1 MSLMSDRWI
10 QQMATEHAMITP
22 FIDHQVCK
30 QVISYGLSG
39 YGYDVRLGYEFKIF
53 SQRVS
58 EVIDPKNFPLS
69 HLSERSGE
77 TCELPPYGFMLAAS
91 VEYIRVPQDTL
102 VVCVGKSTYA
112 RCGLIIGVTPLE
124 PGWQGYIT
132 LELFNSSPLP
142 IRLYGGEGICQCL
155 FFKGN
160 EPCQT
165 SYSDRNGKYMH
176 QTGVTLPRI

>member
-10 QQMATEHAMITP
+10 QRMVAEEAMISP
-22 FIDHQVCK
+22 FIDHQVRD

-39 YGYDVRLGYEFKIF
+39 YGYDIRLGYEFKIF
-53 SQRVS
+53 DRKVS
-58 EVIDPKNFPLS
+58 DALDPKNFPLS
-69 HLSERSGE
+69 LLRESTGE
-77 TCELPPYGFMLAAS
+77 TCELPPYGFMLSAS

-112 RCGLIIGVTPLE
+112 RCGLFIGVTPLE
-124 PGWQGYIT
+124 PGWEGHIT
-132 LELFNSSPLP
+132 LEVFNSSPLP

-165 SYSDRNGKYMH
+165 SYSDRDGKYMR
-176 QTGVTLPRI
+176 QTGITLPRI